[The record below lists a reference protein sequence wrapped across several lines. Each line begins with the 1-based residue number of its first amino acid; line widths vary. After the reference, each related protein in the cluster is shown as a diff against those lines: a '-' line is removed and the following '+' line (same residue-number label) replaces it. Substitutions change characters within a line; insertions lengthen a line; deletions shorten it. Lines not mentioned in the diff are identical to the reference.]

1 MSSRRSR
8 IDRGGRRAG
17 APLLATA
24 TLAAGALACAPG
36 PDNAPE
42 SRAATAGFCS
52 DVPRSQY
59 ADLERVEVADDWF
72 EVYRVAPRVYA
83 IYEPSQF
90 QEVISYL
97 ILGDEG
103 ALLFDTGMGIGR
115 IRAVVDELTAL
126 PVTVLNSHTHMD
138 HVGGNA
144 EFERVLAMDTEFTRA
159 RALGRTNIEVR
170 GEVHESALCRPLPA
184 GVTEDSYHTPAF
196 EISAWVGDGYTIDL
210 GGRTLEVVAVP
221 GHTPDSIALLDREAG
236 FLWTGD
242 SFYEGPI
249 WLFAPETD
257 LEAYRTSMARL
268 ADLAPEL
275 TTLFTAHNTPVAPVS
290 RLLELHDALE
300 AMFEGIAVGNRL
312 QDGGVEFL
320 FEGFSIILRPDQ
332 L

>member
-1 MSSRRSR
+1 MDVRAVILRLAA
-8 IDRGGRRAG
+8 AG
-17 APLLATA
+17 ALAG
-24 TLAAGALACAPG
+24 GALACAPG
-36 PDNAPE
+36 PDVAPE

-52 DVPRSQY
+52 DVPRPQY
-59 ADLERVEVADDWF
+59 ADLERVEIADDWF

-83 IYEPSQF
+83 IYEPHQF

-103 ALLFDTGMGIGR
+103 ALLFDTGMGISS
-115 IRAVVDELTAL
+115 IRAVVAGLTDL

-144 EFERVLAMDTEFTRA
+144 EFERVLALDTEFTRA
-159 RALGRTNIEVR
+159 RALGRRNADVR

-196 EISAWVGDGYTIDL
+196 EIDAFVGDGDTIDL
-210 GGRTLEVVAVP
+210 GGRTLEILAVP
-221 GHTPDSIALLDREAG
+221 GHTPDAIALLDRDAG

-257 LEAYRTSMARL
+257 LEAYGASIARL
-268 ADLAPEL
+268 AELAPDL
-275 TTLFTAHNTPVAPVS
+275 TALFTAHNTPVAQPS
-290 RLLELHDALE
+290 RLLELADAFGAIL
-300 AMFEGIAVGNRL
+300 EGIAVGNRVRG
-312 QDGGVEFL
+312 GGVEFV
-320 FEGFSIILRPDQ
+320 FEGFSILLRQDQ

>member
-1 MSSRRSR
+1 M
-8 IDRGGRRAG
+8 RARV
-17 APLLATA
+17 LR
-24 TLAAGALACAPG
+24 LAAACALAGGAIACAPG
-36 PDNAPE
+36 PDVAPE

-59 ADLERVEVADDWF
+59 ADLERVEVEDDWF
-72 EVYRVAPRVYA
+72 EAYRVASRVYA
-83 IYEPSQF
+83 IYEPHQF

-97 ILGDEG
+97 ILGDDD
-103 ALLFDTGMGIGR
+103 ALLFDTGMGIGS
-115 IRAVVDELTAL
+115 IRAVVAELTDL

-138 HVGGNA
+138 HVGSNA

-159 RALGRTNIEVR
+159 RALGRTNAEVR

-184 GVTEDSYHTPAF
+184 GITADSYHTRAF
-196 EISAWVGDGYTIDL
+196 EIDAFVGDGDTIEL

-221 GHTPDSIALLDREAG
+221 GHTPDAIALLDREAG

-257 LEAYRTSMARL
+257 LEAYRTSMTRL

-275 TTLFTAHNTPVAPVS
+275 TSLFTAHNTPVAQPS
-290 RLLELHDALE
+290 RLLELADALD
-300 AMFEGIAVGNRL
+300 AMFEGIAVGNPIP
-312 QDGGVEFL
+312 GGVEFV
-320 FEGFSIILRPDQ
+320 FEGFSILLRRDQ

>member
-1 MSSRRSR
+1 MSSRR
-8 IDRGGRRAG
+8 RRAFRG
-17 APLLATA
+17 SSLAAA
-24 TLAAGALACAPG
+24 TLAAGAFGCAPG
-36 PDNAPE
+36 PDVASE

-52 DVPRSQY
+52 NVPRSQY
-59 ADLERVEVADDWF
+59 AELERAGAADDWF

-83 IYEPSQF
+83 IYEPFQF

-115 IRAVVDELTAL
+115 IRAVVDGLTTL

-144 EFERVLAMDTEFTRA
+144 AFEHVLAMDTEFTRT
-159 RALGRTNIEVR
+159 RAAGRTNREVR
-170 GEVHESALCRPLPA
+170 GEVASSALCRALPA
-184 GVTEDSYHTPAF
+184 GITEDNYHTPAF
-196 EISAWVGDGYTIDL
+196 EIAAFIDDGYRIDL

-221 GHTPDSIALLDREAG
+221 GHTPDAIALLDREAG

-257 LEAYRTSMARL
+257 LEAYRTSMVRL
-268 ADLAPEL
+268 AELVPEL
-275 TTLFTAHNTPVAPVS
+275 TMLFTAHNTPVAQPS
-290 RLLELHDALE
+290 RLLELTDALA

-312 QDGGVEFL
+312 QDGGVEFV
-320 FEGFSIILRPDQ
+320 FEGFSIMLDPDQ

>member
-1 MSSRRSR
+1 M
-8 IDRGGRRAG
+8 RRAI
-17 APLLATA
+17 LRLA
-24 TLAAGALACAPG
+24 AAGALAGGTLACAPG
-36 PDNAPE
+36 PDSAPE

-52 DVPRSQY
+52 NVPRGQY
-59 ADLERVEVADDWF
+59 ADLERVEIADDWF

-83 IYEPSQF
+83 IYEPHQF

-103 ALLFDTGMGIGR
+103 ALLFDTGMGISS
-115 IRAVVDELTAL
+115 IRALVSGLTDL

-144 EFERVLAMDTEFTRA
+144 EFERVLALDTEFTRA
-159 RALGRTNIEVR
+159 RALGRGNADVR

-196 EISAWVGDGYTIDL
+196 EIDAFVGDGDTIDL
-210 GGRTLEVVAVP
+210 GGRTLEIIGAP
-221 GHTPDSIALLDREAG
+221 GHTPDAIVLLDREAG

-257 LEAYRTSMARL
+257 LEAYRTSVARL
-268 ADLAPEL
+268 AELVPGL
-275 TTLFTAHNTPVAPVS
+275 TTLFTAHNTPVAPPS
-290 RLLELHDALE
+290 RLLELHDAVE

-312 QDGGVEFL
+312 RDGGVEFV
-320 FEGFSIILRPDQ
+320 FEGFSIMVGPDPR
-332 L
+332 

>member
-1 MSSRRSR
+1 M
-8 IDRGGRRAG
+8 RARV
-17 APLLATA
+17 LR
-24 TLAAGALACAPG
+24 LAAACALAGGALACAPG
-36 PDNAPE
+36 PDVAPE

-59 ADLERVEVADDWF
+59 ADLERVEVEDDWF
-72 EVYRVAPRVYA
+72 EAYRVASRVYA
-83 IYEPSQF
+83 IYEPHQF

-103 ALLFDTGMGIGR
+103 ALLFDTGMGIGS
-115 IRAVVDELTAL
+115 IRAVAAELTDL

-159 RALGRTNIEVR
+159 RALGRPNAEVR
-170 GEVHESALCRPLPA
+170 GEVHESALCRPLPP
-184 GVTEDSYHTPAF
+184 GVTEDSYHTPGF
-196 EISAWVGDGYTIDL
+196 EIDAFVGDGDTIDL

-221 GHTPDSIALLDREAG
+221 GHTPDAIALLDRGAG

-268 ADLAPEL
+268 ADLAPGL
-275 TTLFTAHNTPVAPVS
+275 TKLFTAHNTPVASPS

-300 AMFEGIAVGNRL
+300 AMFEGIAIGNPIP
-312 QDGGVEFL
+312 GGAEFV
-320 FEGFSIILRPDQ
+320 FEGFSILLRRDQ

>member
-1 MSSRRSR
+1 M
-8 IDRGGRRAG
+8 RGAILRLAAAG
-17 APLLATA
+17 ALAG
-24 TLAAGALACAPG
+24 GALACAPG
-36 PDNAPE
+36 GDPAPE

-52 DVPRSQY
+52 SVPRSQY

-72 EVYRVAPRVYA
+72 EVYRVAPSVYA
-83 IYEPSQF
+83 IYEPFQF

-97 ILGDEG
+97 ILGGEG

-126 PVTVLNSHTHMD
+126 PVTVLNSHAHMD

-144 EFERVLAMDTEFTRA
+144 EFERVIAMDTEFTRTRA
-159 RALGRTNIEVR
+159 RGRTNPEVR
-170 GEVHESALCRPLPA
+170 GEVDASALCRPLPA
-184 GVTEDSYHTPAF
+184 GITEDNYHTPAF
-196 EISAWVGDGYTIDL
+196 EIAAFVDDGHRIDL

-221 GHTPDSIALLDREAG
+221 GHTPDAIALLDREAG

-257 LEAYRTSMARL
+257 LEAYRASMARL
-268 ADLAPEL
+268 AELAPGL
-275 TTLFTAHNTPVAPVS
+275 TTLFTAHNTPVAQPS
-290 RLLELHDALE
+290 RLLELDDALE
-300 AMFEGIAVGNRL
+300 AMFDGIAVGNRL
-312 QDGGVEFL
+312 QDGGVEFV